1 MLSLAPP
8 LSTPDAVHL
17 HHPLVLRAG
26 DWAVSGYGIAVA
38 LALLLAYLVVQREY
52 VRRGIPLVLLEDLIF
67 TAVAS
72 LVGAKLYDVVTANAA
87 LFGRGGFSYLGG
99 ILGGLPTFAWLT
111 WRRKADLL
119 TLADSVCLGVAAA
132 VPVARTGCWAI
143 GDDYG
148 LPFTGPW
155 AVAFPEGAPPSTVAV
170 FREQFHLPLNE
181 LLPTTVLTVHPTQLY
196 DVVIGVAVFVWLFS
210 LRRSVRTRGWLFG
223 LFLALTG
230 LSRFGMEFVRA
241 KADRVLPFGFTISQG
256 TALVLCVAG
265 VVTMLVV
272 TSRGARASVT
282 R

>member
-1 MLSLAPP
+1 MLR
-8 LSTPDAVHL
+8 V
-17 HHPLVLRAG
+17 G
-26 DWAVSGYGIAVA
+26 DLAVSGYGIAVA

-52 VRRGIPLVLLEDLIF
+52 ARRGIPLVFLEDLIF

-72 LVGAKLYDVVTANAA
+72 LVGAKLYDVVTANAS

-111 WRRKADLL
+111 RRRKADLL
-119 TLADSVCLGVAAA
+119 TLADNVCLGVAAA

-155 AVAFPEGAPPSTVAV
+155 AVAFPQGAPPSTVAV
-170 FREQFHLPLNE
+170 FREQFHLPLPA
-181 LLPTTVLTVHPTQLY
+181 LQPSTVLTVHPTQLY
-196 DVVIGVAVFVWLFS
+196 DVAIGLGVFIWLFS
-210 LRRSVRTRGWLFG
+210 VRRSVRARGWLFG

-241 KADRVLPFGFTISQG
+241 KADRVLPFDFTISQG

-265 VVTMLVV
+265 VMTMLVV
-272 TSRGARASVT
+272 TSRSARGSVA